1 LIPYKSIFIKAFRKR
16 QEKILTFWL
25 PSRSVFRGRNGGP
38 PGVTTRSDVRPL
50 AGEIEGLTMM
60 KESGIFEV
68 FNMVNE

>member
-1 LIPYKSIFIKAFRKR
+1 LAALQICS
-16 QEKILTFWL
+16 Q
-25 PSRSVFRGRNGGP
+25 GRNGGP

-60 KESGIFEV
+60 KESGIFDV